1 MVEVIQ
7 EGDDVVFNVIGLHKL
22 WALTS
27 RLQIP
32 REHIH
37 GARIDPAAV
46 LEWKG
51 WRVPGTDL
59 PLLTAGTFHLDG
71 KRIFWDVRNPDNAVV
86 IDLDDEDYKQLI
98 IEVENPDAVVALLS
112 ANP

>member
-7 EGDDVVFNVIGLHKL
+7 EGDDLVFNVIGLHKL

-32 REHIH
+32 REHIR

-46 LEWKG
+46 LEWKA

-86 IDLDDEDYKQLI
+86 IDLDDENYEQLI
-98 IEVENPDAVVALLS
+98 IEVEDPDAVVALLS
-112 ANP
+112 AKT